1 MGEIDRFIH
10 RHAVGAGEFENYM
23 EWRKHR
29 SVRSFGT
36 VYLAFHGSQNGLQVG
51 NETFSL
57 ENLARLIGRLPRGV
71 VHLGSCSTLLGS
83 ENAARAFL
91 KTTGASMIT
100 GYQRDV
106 DWLDSAAIDT
116 VWLGYVAY
124 YSRLGDAARY
134 FKTRYASV
142 LKYLGWQSVSSTG

>member
-1 MGEIDRFIH
+1 
-10 RHAVGAGEFENYM
+10 
-23 EWRKHR
+23 
-29 SVRSFGT
+29 
-36 VYLAFHGSQNGLQVG
+36 
-51 NETFSL
+51 
-57 ENLARLIGRLPRGV
+57 